1 MEEDL
6 FVAIKGQ
13 QKQDVIANQSVFG
26 LINGLVS
33 QVISI

>member
-26 LINGLVS
+26 LING
-33 QVISI
+33 